1 MTDVRRR
8 AAEARALLN
17 DPAFQDV
24 CNEIREEATAAFLG
38 SGGNPDQMAAA
49 HERVRAVETFEQALQ
64 SRIAEQSLLDKREQQ
79 HRGND

>member
-8 AAEARALLN
+8 AAEARALLA

-24 CNEIREEATAAFLG
+24 CNEIRAEATEAFLG
-38 SGGNPDQMAAA
+38 SGGDPGQMAAA
-49 HERVRAVETFEQALQ
+49 HERVRAVETFEASLQ
-64 SRIAEQSLLDKREQQ
+64 SRIAEQAMLDKREQ